1 MSDVLKM
8 AITCAVDCMEQT
20 GLDQPDAIIVG
31 TSMGCNTFTKNF
43 LDKII
48 SANGGPVSPTSFI
61 VSTHNTIA
69 GQISLFLGNQQ
80 YNMTHTQN
88 SLSFEQALMDG
99 MLCFKDGCG
108 NLLVGSADE
117 MENVLYNIHAR
128 LNNPNLHAACGASFF
143 ILSSEQPDTPSIKLV
158 DVASF
163 GLVEELPGII
173 TGFLNSN
180 GLSPDDVDLVLY
192 SCNNQKPI
200 ESWSEIFYPG
210 KLFDY
215 ELLSGSYFTNS
226 GFAMHFG
233 IDILLNTKH
242 PLFGENIRR
251 VLICNNSI
259 PENMGLILLNTI

>member
-8 AITCAVDCMEQT
+8 AITCTADCIQQT
-20 GLDQPDAIIVG
+20 GVDQPDAIIVG

-48 SANGGPVSPTSFI
+48 SANGGSVSPTSFI

-69 GQISLFLGNQQ
+69 GQISLFLGNQR

-88 SLSFEQALMDG
+88 SMSFEQALMDG
-99 MLCFKDGCG
+99 MLCFTEGC
-108 NLLVGSADE
+108 NNVLVGAADE
-117 MENVLYNIHAR
+117 MENELYNVHAR
-128 LNNPNLHAACGASFF
+128 LNNSNLHAACGASFF
-143 ILSSEQPDTPSIKLV
+143 ILSSEKSDTPINLV
-158 DVASF
+158 DVRSF
-163 GLVEELPGII
+163 GLVDDLSQII

-180 GLSPDDVDLVLY
+180 GLSPDEIDLVLY
-192 SCNNQKPI
+192 SCSDQMTLDT
-200 ESWSEIFYPG
+200 WSKIFYPG

-226 GFAMHFG
+226 GFAMHFA
-233 IDILLNTKH
+233 IDILLQTMH
-242 PLFGENIRR
+242 PLFGENIRK

-259 PENMGLILLNTI
+259 PENMGLILLDKK